1 LVQLTERTVF
11 IFIEAI
17 ELLVARKTI
26 LRSVE
31 FGSSGIQ
38 LMFVRITTDRTP
50 RSNSL
55 GDLGMTSG
63 SNPIVSLNEFT
74 YESPTIPVLW
84 EVGVIGRLREEQK
97 HDQVD
102 CCCWLRVIGRNIGAS
117 YDACADSSAGGYD
130 HASRC
135 RLRRWQDTS

>member
-1 LVQLTERTVF
+1 MTKRTVF

-17 ELLVARKTI
+17 ELLIARKTI

-55 GDLGMTSG
+55 GNLGTTSG

-74 YESPTIPVLW
+74 YESPTIPVL
-84 EVGVIGRLREEQK
+84 
-97 HDQVD
+97 
-102 CCCWLRVIGRNIGAS
+102 
-117 YDACADSSAGGYD
+117 
-130 HASRC
+130 
-135 RLRRWQDTS
+135 